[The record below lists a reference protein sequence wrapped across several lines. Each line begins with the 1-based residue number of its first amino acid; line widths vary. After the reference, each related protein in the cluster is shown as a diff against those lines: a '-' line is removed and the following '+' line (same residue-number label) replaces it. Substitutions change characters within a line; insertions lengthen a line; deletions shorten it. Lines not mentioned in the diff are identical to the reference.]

1 MITKLIKHLA
11 ILMMAVGSASSS
23 FGVGG
28 FDNAGFDSYP
38 PPNPTPMWPW
48 VPYGATISL
57 NTDLAYVYGG
67 SYSARVDSG
76 GAAFTGI
83 KQDIWGLPYGSH
95 TPLAA
100 NELLREYKVTAR
112 AIVAA
117 GSKFDLR
124 LGLFEWDNGA
134 NAYMSTQTSPWVT
147 VAPENGWVTL
157 SANFTMTDPAASAFT
172 FLVQSAS
179 WLGAGTFYIDATYIE
194 TVTNLTWVGG
204 VATNAWDSAT
214 LNWQDD
220 YLLTP
225 VAFASGST
233 LRFTDS
239 GNNASPIQLAGALAP
254 YSLSVTSSIN
264 YSFGGSGKISG
275 PAKVNKTGTGVLTMA
290 NAGNDYSGDTIVR
303 GGTLTLGADE
313 VIPDGAGKGS
323 FELGPAA
330 ILELNGHNETVN
342 NLFSRESMPATLS
355 GYGSSGFVINS
366 GASCTFTINS
376 LTDSSYNGG
385 DISGPLTLV
394 KTGPG
399 QLQVFNGA
407 NSFSGHTVIKG
418 GSLWLRE
425 ATFFGSGGVTIS
437 NNAYLTMWG
446 TFGGGVIPNDFYLYS
461 VGGNNSGQVK
471 DSIYLDSTAGAM
483 EMSGTIHLMSTSDM
497 GAYGNNVLTISGK
510 VTGSGALW
518 KANPGVIAQG
528 VTHSNNSIG
537 KVILSNP
544 LNDFTGGV
552 VVHAGTLELQA
563 NGTAGSG
570 DVLVWTNATLQL
582 DSSAALNSAAKL
594 FLSGTSSVVNLAFVG
609 TQNINKLSFDG
620 GSTFQAAGTWGAP
633 TSGAANTAARFT
645 GTGILNV
652 AVGGSAPQPVIQPL
666 AYDNTGTNLILAV
679 SSVAGHQYLLL
690 HATNLNAPIVWTP
703 VATNSGTGGNLT
715 NLVPVQKSLPQV
727 FYRYQ
732 VN

>member
-1 MITKLIKHLA
+1 VDFPGA
-11 ILMMAVGSASSS
+11 DGS
-23 FGVGG
+23 
-28 FDNAGFDSYP
+28 
-38 PPNPTPMWPW
+38 
-48 VPYGATISL
+48 
-57 NTDLAYVYGG
+57 
-67 SYSARVDSG
+67 
-76 GAAFTGI
+76 GI
-83 KQDIWGLPYGSH
+83 KQDFAISPADRFQEYTVSFNVLATGFTEPVGVRVGLWEFGPGG
-95 TPLAA
+95 
-100 NELLREYKVTAR
+100 
-112 AIVAA
+112 IV
-117 GSKFDLR
+117 FN
-124 LGLFEWDNGA
+124 LG
-134 NAYMSTQTSPWVT
+134 AYHWF
-147 VAPENGWVTL
+147 APGVNGWQTL
-157 SANFTMTDPAASAFT
+157 TATFLTTSADADVFRVVAQIAPQGTPKISGSLWVDAASI
-172 FLVQSAS
+172 Q
-179 WLGAGTFYIDATYIE
+179 
-194 TVTNLTWVGG
+194 TVTNRTWVGG
-204 VATNAWDSAT
+204 LAGNAWDFT
-214 LNWQDD
+214 TTNWQDI
-220 YLLTP
+220 LLAPATFMDG
-225 VAFASGST
+225 AAA
-233 LRFTDS
+233 RFTDS
-239 GNNASPIQLAGALAP
+239 GNNASPVQLAGTLMP
-254 YSLSVTSSIN
+254 DVVSVMSSIN

-275 PAKVNKTGTGVLTMA
+275 SARINKTGTGMLTAA
-290 NAGNDYSGDTIVR
+290 NTNNDYSGDTIVR

-342 NLFSRESMPATLS
+342 NLFSRDA
-355 GYGSSGFVINS
+355 SSGFVINS
-366 GASCTFTINS
+366 GASCAFTINS
-376 LTDSSYNGG
+376 LADSSYNGG

-407 NSFSGHTVIKG
+407 NSFTGHTIING
-418 GSLWLRE
+418 GSLFLRE

-461 VGGNNSGQVK
+461 VGGANSGRVK
-471 DSIYLDSTAGAM
+471 DSIYMDSTAGAM
-483 EMSGTIHLMSTSDM
+483 EMSGTIHLMNTSDL
-497 GAYGNNVLTISGK
+497 GAYGTNVLTISGK

-518 KANPGVIAQG
+518 KTSPGGVAQG
-528 VTHSNNSIG
+528 GDTNTIIG

-552 VVHAGTLELQA
+552 VVHGGTLELQA

-582 DSSAALNSAAKL
+582 DSSATLNSAAQL
-594 FLSGTSSVVNLAFVG
+594 SLSGTSSIVNLAFVG

-620 GSTFQAAGTWGAP
+620 GVTFQAAGTWGAP
-633 TSGAANTAARFT
+633 ASGAANTDARFI

-652 AVGGSAPQPVIQPL
+652 AVGGSVAPPVIQPL
-666 AYDNTGTNLILAV
+666 TYDSTGTNLILSV

-690 HATNLNAPIVWTP
+690 RATNLNSPSVWAP

-715 NLVPVQKSLPQV
+715 NLVPVLESLPQV